1 MVCGSACQLIK
12 IKSRVLFDKE
22 IAQAAKIWSII
33 TKEGCRMRGSDA
45 VRHLRH
51 LYSAVKSSF
60 CNNRG

>member
-33 TKEGCRMRGSDA
+33 TKEGCRARGSDA
-45 VRHLRH
+45 VSVGLIR
-51 LYSAVKSSF
+51 
-60 CNNRG
+60 RGPQQFFSQ